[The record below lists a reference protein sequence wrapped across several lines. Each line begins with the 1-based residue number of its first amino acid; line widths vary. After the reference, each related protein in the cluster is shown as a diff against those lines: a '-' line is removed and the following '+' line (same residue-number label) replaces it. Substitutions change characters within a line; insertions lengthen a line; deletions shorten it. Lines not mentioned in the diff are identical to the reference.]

1 NPFPKRIL
9 RCCNILCRF
18 FKTSHMGGF
27 LLRKYIE
34 EMNIS
39 GGSLKTYCETRWTS
53 CYDTV
58 KSVARLQEPLEKIK
72 RENYEIITNQNLKK
86 IFNSRCFFNDCNRI
100 AMILEP
106 LRNTILLLERNST
119 TLADCFIMLIRLAVK
134 INQIPHEIGTIGFKN
149 HCIQAINER
158 WEKSFDDEPYMLAYW
173 LHPAYRGIGLS
184 NTLQSRI
191 IKYAGKLIYDMG
203 YKDKA
208 AIKTL
213 IANMANFKCLEGAY
227 SLEYNEEFNSP
238 RTWWHVT
245 TAESMSKIRH
255 YYLNNSRHELQ
266 YVGKT
271 LTNEEISKLIQETS
285 LIDNEELADD
295 DNDLNMEIN
304 EEIPQNEVY
313 VLIIAKHIDLTNP
326 VFDEEAESSKS
337 DESEH
342 NIESDE
348 DDNFNI
354 DEMIDNFL

>member
-1 NPFPKRIL
+1 
-9 RCCNILCRF
+9 
-18 FKTSHMGGF
+18 
-27 LLRKYIE
+27 
-34 EMNIS
+34 
-39 GGSLKTYCETRWTS
+39 
-53 CYDTV
+53 
-58 KSVARLQEPLEKIK
+58 
-72 RENYEIITNQNLKK
+72 
-86 IFNSRCFFNDCNRI
+86 
-100 AMILEP
+100 
-106 LRNTILLLERNST
+106 
-119 TLADCFIMLIRLAVK
+119 
-134 INQIPHEIGTIGFKN
+134 
-149 HCIQAINER
+149 
-158 WEKSFDDEPYMLAYW
+158 
-173 LHPAYRGIGLS
+173 
-184 NTLQSRI
+184 
-191 IKYAGKLIYDMG
+191 MG

-238 RTWWHVT
+238 RTWWQFIEKETCLKQLAIKLFTVVSHSASCERIFSGLGWFYDKRRQNLSVT

-326 VFDEEAESSKS
+326 VFDEKAESSKS

-354 DEMIDNFL
+354 DEMIDNFLV